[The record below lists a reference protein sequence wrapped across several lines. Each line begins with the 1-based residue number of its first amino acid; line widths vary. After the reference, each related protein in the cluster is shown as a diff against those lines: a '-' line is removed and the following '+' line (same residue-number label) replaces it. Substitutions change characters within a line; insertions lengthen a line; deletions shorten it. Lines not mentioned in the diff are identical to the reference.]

1 MQNLSTE
8 INDSGNEKEVLA
20 LVQTPIPAIDPMDTP
35 SKTASASNYLT
46 ARQELETETKR
57 GCNEKEIMLLDQSPI
72 PAIDP
77 MNTASRPPI
86 AKQGTKSGE
95 NSSPLHNTP
104 HTPNNEAIEDSNA
117 RPGAYHIPG
126 IGADRQEDTN
136 PMDMSFTATPA
147 ATPIANLVSSQRSMI
162 HQFVVAL
169 PLRQTLV
176 NFKDKRVQLLFFL
189 IAVVIISLSLVLVLV
204 LDNES
209 PSRNNDG
216 IRTQPFPSNQPNDRT
231 TPNPSA
237 NNIHNRSAYPTCN
250 PSAFPTYLPS
260 AYPTYQPS
268 GIPSKVMIRSFSTAI
283 AVVIISLSLVVVLL
297 LNNGASN
304 ESFSK
309 PPTSDM
315 QNNQTTIAA
324 SDIPTA
330 QLTYFPSANPSD
342 VPSEHTIYLPS
353 LIPSVHKRIPSKV
366 KTLSFFTAM
375 EIFVEISG
383 EESLKNESSPQYL
396 AMDWIVNHDEANMTL
411 KAPTYLPSG
420 HPTYLPSAYPTY
432 LPSGIPSKV
441 MILSFSTAME
451 IFVPISGEES
461 LKNETSPQY
470 LAMDWIVNHD
480 GANMALKEED
490 KIIQRYALAVFYF
503 STQGKNWNHQY
514 NFLSDKDVC
523 AWNGYKN
530 STRDN
535 LDQFS
540 GVQRCDEAGNV
551 QNIELVSENL
561 TGTIPSEL
569 GMLTNLVDLKFNFN
583 NLFGTVPI
591 ELSYISSL
599 AEVDLVRNDLTGGM
613 EAFCSNDIE
622 YGWLAADC
630 LGGDNAKMQCSCCD
644 LCMPWL
650 NYLPSAYPTYLP
662 SGIPSK
668 VMILSFST
676 AMEIFVPISGE
687 ESLKNETSPQYLA
700 MDWIVNH
707 DEANMALKDED
718 KIVQRYIL
726 AVLYYSTQGK
736 NWNNQCNFLSE
747 KDVCD
752 WNEFTNSAI
761 DDSIQFSGITRCDE
775 AKNVENINLVNEN
788 LTGTI
793 PSELGMLTKL
803 TDLRLHS
810 NNLFG
815 TVPVILSNISSLGK
829 VELMRNDLTGDM
841 EAFCTNGIEYIW

>member
-260 AYPTYQPS
+260 AYPTY
-268 GIPSKVMIRSFSTAI
+268 
-283 AVVIISLSLVVVLL
+283 
-297 LNNGASN
+297 
-304 ESFSK
+304 
-309 PPTSDM
+309 
-315 QNNQTTIAA
+315 
-324 SDIPTA
+324 
-330 QLTYFPSANPSD
+330 
-342 VPSEHTIYLPS
+342 
-353 LIPSVHKRIPSKV
+353 
-366 KTLSFFTAM
+366 
-375 EIFVEISG
+375 
-383 EESLKNESSPQYL
+383 
-396 AMDWIVNHDEANMTL
+396 
-411 KAPTYLPSG
+411 
-420 HPTYLPSAYPTY
+420 
-432 LPSGIPSKV
+432 
-441 MILSFSTAME
+441 
-451 IFVPISGEES
+451 
-461 LKNETSPQY
+461 
-470 LAMDWIVNHD
+470 
-480 GANMALKEED
+480 
-490 KIIQRYALAVFYF
+490 
-503 STQGKNWNHQY
+503 
-514 NFLSDKDVC
+514 
-523 AWNGYKN
+523 
-530 STRDN
+530 
-535 LDQFS
+535 
-540 GVQRCDEAGNV
+540 
-551 QNIELVSENL
+551 
-561 TGTIPSEL
+561 
-569 GMLTNLVDLKFNFN
+569 
-583 NLFGTVPI
+583 
-591 ELSYISSL
+591 
-599 AEVDLVRNDLTGGM
+599 
-613 EAFCSNDIE
+613 
-622 YGWLAADC
+622 
-630 LGGDNAKMQCSCCD
+630 
-644 LCMPWL
+644 
-650 NYLPSAYPTYLP
+650 LP

-841 EAFCTNGIEYIW
+841 EAFCTNGIEYIWLSADCYDVGITARIECSCCDRCTPWFL